1 MASSIQ
7 SKLPV
12 ELSTISAAQGIQLLS
27 ITFVVFVI
35 ASKLLF
41 APKKLGK
48 ALPTPGGTVLDSNE
62 SKHINIK

>member
-1 MASSIQ
+1 M
-7 SKLPV
+7 
-12 ELSTISAAQGIQLLS
+12 QLLS